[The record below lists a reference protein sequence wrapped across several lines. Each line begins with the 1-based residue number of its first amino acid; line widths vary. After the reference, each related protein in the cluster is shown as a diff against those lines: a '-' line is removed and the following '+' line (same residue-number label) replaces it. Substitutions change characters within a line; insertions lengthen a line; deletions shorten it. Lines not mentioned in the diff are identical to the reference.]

1 MMESVKNSTPFS
13 DQLIGSAVDA
23 LNQARI
29 NDELFQLTR
38 QDIAFDLAGEQM
50 QKVRDFIA
58 SPGNILGSMG
68 TKHGE
73 IAEQLEVGLRNSHQ
87 AIEERLQDE
96 SAFRATFEGVHRLA
110 PEDYRIDGV
119 DVQSK
124 FINGTHN
131 NLKAVLE
138 HMDIYP
144 RFGKDGSFY
153 QIPKDTW
160 QEIQDILDGKPV
172 EGLRSTT
179 IDAIKAK
186 VAEIERETGRPFAE
200 VVRPGVSDYDEVQWG
215 KIDSTLDKHDSE
227 LAEHNEAKRTEI
239 IDDHQPSL
247 NEGLRAA
254 GLGAAFGGAF
264 ALGTGIYR
272 KYRDGKNI
280 FCGDFTAQD
289 WQDVGLDTLK
299 GATIGGV
306 SAGAI
311 YTLTNYAS
319 MGAPFASAL
328 VTATKGVASLAAS
341 YQRGDIDLDEFT
353 DLGLIVC
360 AESAIVGAMAAAGQA
375 LIPVPVLGALIGSV
389 SGKFMVTIAKS
400 LDAKASQALQ
410 AKMDAFALRLSAI
423 EQQVLNRI
431 LSEFVALG
439 ELTAAAFNVD
449 NNRQLLEASITLARA
464 YGVEKDKII
473 KNADDLDAFM
483 TA

>member
-1 MMESVKNSTPFS
+1 MESVKNSTPVG

-38 QDIAFDLAGEQM
+38 QDIAFDLAGKQM

-58 SPGNILGSMG
+58 FPGNILGSMG

-73 IAEQLEVGLRNSHQ
+73 IAEQLEVGSRNSYQ
-87 AIEERLQDE
+87 AIVEQLQDE
-96 SAFRATFEGVHRLA
+96 SAFRATFKGVHRLA
-110 PEDYRIDGV
+110 PEDYRLDGV

-131 NLKAVLE
+131 NLRAVLE
-138 HMDIYP
+138 HMDTYP

-186 VAEIERETGRPFAE
+186 VAKIEQETGRPFAE

-215 KIDSTLDKHDSE
+215 KIESTLDKHDRE
-227 LAEHNEAKRTEI
+227 LAEQNEAKRIEI

-247 NEGLRAA
+247 DEGLRAA
-254 GLGAAFGGAF
+254 GMGTAFGGAF
-264 ALGTGIYR
+264 ALGTGLYR

-280 FCGDFTAQD
+280 FRGEFTAQD
-289 WQDVGLDTLK
+289 WQEVGLDTLK
-299 GATIGGV
+299 GAAIGGV

-319 MGAPFASAL
+319 MSAPFASAL
-328 VTATKGVASLAAS
+328 VTATKGVASLASS

-360 AESAIVGAMAAAGQA
+360 AESSIVGVMTATGQA

-389 SGKFMVTIAKS
+389 SGKFMVTVAKN
-400 LDAKASQALQ
+400 LDAKARQALK
-410 AKMDAFALRLSAI
+410 AKMDAFAHRLNII
-423 EQQVLNRI
+423 EQEVLNRI
-431 LSEFVALG
+431 LSEFAALG

-449 NNRQLLEASITLARA
+449 NNRQLLEASITLAHA
-464 YGVEKDKII
+464 YGVEKEKII
-473 KNADDLDAFM
+473 KNTDDLDAFM
-483 TA
+483 RA